1 MRDTRL
7 SWCSR
12 LRSVG
17 HLRFFRRF
25 YAGFHEIINLC
36 VHTAQCVRVFNV
48 KRFKTLDDYV
58 SAAVATARF
67 EKIENGQEVYAE
79 IPAFR
84 GVWAQGRTRQEAM
97 NELREV
103 LKGWVELQLERGRE
117 LPSVNGMKFEELTF
131 A

>member
-1 MRDTRL
+1 M
-7 SWCSR
+7 
-12 LRSVG
+12 
-17 HLRFFRRF
+17 
-25 YAGFHEIINLC
+25 
-36 VHTAQCVRVFNV
+36 